1 MGDITATVLPNSNIN
16 ASIDVPSIPT
26 VPLVGV
32 RGLRGPQG
40 IPGGQVPLEN
50 LNDVD
55 ASGKQNGS
63 VLVYK
68 TNTSRWTATR
78 TLDLQ
83 IMEGGEF

>member
-1 MGDITATVLPNSNIN
+1 MSDIKATVLPNPNIN

-26 VPLVGV
+26 VPSVGIRGP
-32 RGLRGPQG
+32 RGL
-40 IPGGQVPLEN
+40 PGTTSISGAT
-50 LNDVD
+50 DVD
-55 ASGKQNGS
+55 ATGKENGS

-68 TNTSRWTATR
+68 TNTSKWTATR